1 MSMLLES
8 VPARVSE
15 IEFGSLVL
23 IGATWRR
30 LERWET
36 TGGDGGNPTSW
47 WVFWAGPLLP
57 SMYVAEPSFMQVW
70 CGDDA
75 PRTSGVVW

>member
-8 VPARVSE
+8 GPARLSE
-15 IEFGSLVL
+15 IEPGSLVL
-23 IGATWRR
+23 VGATWQR
-30 LERWET
+30 LVSWET
-36 TGGDGGNPTSW
+36 TGGDGGNPSRW
-47 WVFWAGPLLP
+47 WVFWFGSLYP

-75 PRTSGVVW
+75 PRTSGVTS